1 MAVEKAKTK
10 MIGKIQKVN
19 MSKRKKLM
27 RYAKAYLKKKLGI
40 KSPSAPH
47 GYKYE
52 YDYLRYLKKVER
64 MNKGRRF

>member
-1 MAVEKAKTK
+1 
-10 MIGKIQKVN
+10 MIGKIQKAN
-19 MSKRKKLM
+19 MSKCKKLM
-27 RYAKAYLKKKLGI
+27 RYALAYLNKKLGI
-40 KSPSAPH
+40 QSPSALVN